1 MTTLLTS
8 NKNRSVEKPNWIQES
23 EYVKKT
29 VIAALA
35 SLMLAGMLCTVDGS
49 ATTSSG
55 GGFVIIADGGGPVVD
70 SSQLEA
76 PNDTSF
82 GQVNPF

>member
-8 NKNRSVEKPNWIQES
+8 NKNRSVAKPNWIQES

-55 GGFVIIADGGGPVVD
+55 SGFVIIADGGGPIVD

-76 PNDTSF
+76 PSDTSF
-82 GQVNPF
+82 GQVYPF